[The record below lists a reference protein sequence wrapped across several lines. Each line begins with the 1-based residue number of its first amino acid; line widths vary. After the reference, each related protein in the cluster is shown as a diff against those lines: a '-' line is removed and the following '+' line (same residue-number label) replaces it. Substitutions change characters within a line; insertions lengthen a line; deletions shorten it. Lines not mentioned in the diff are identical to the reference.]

1 MKKFNSWLNESK
13 FEEKN
18 IIKEDYNP
26 TFSNPS
32 AANIS
37 KLKDL
42 KVPFNRYQAKV
53 QELQAK
59 HVTEEGDTRSQN
71 RANLLRL
78 LGLLSYNK
86 KKEFENDW
94 NYVKS
99 HIVDT
104 LPKDPDDLDDNTTI
118 DNPEKLDNFIKDDL
132 NVDRK

>member
-32 AANIS
+32 AANIN
-37 KLKDL
+37 KLKDG

-53 QELQAK
+53 EELKAK
-59 HVTEEGDTRSQN
+59 HFNDEKHDRYSN
-71 RANLLRL
+71 RATLLRL
-78 LGLLSYNK
+78 LGLLSYNN

-94 NYVKS
+94 NYVKT

-104 LPKDPDDLDDNTTI
+104 FPNDPDDNTTI
-118 DNPEKLDNFIKDDL
+118 DNPVELDSSVEDNY